1 MQTKTNNNKV
11 LIDAVTILLLLAAF
25 IFAFIMGFVNKNA
38 DTGDYMLSTPIIAL
52 ISVGG
57 LGILYF
63 SGPVVELVSRIK
75 KDRMNIGFT
84 VLFALSTVA
93 YVALISIMLAV
104 LCEMVTVAAFLP
116 RFIYIFAVVAIIGA
130 YYSSVVYAA
139 ALEAESEKPA
149 EQE

>member
-1 MQTKTNNNKV
+1 MQTKSNNKV
-11 LIDAVTILLLLAAF
+11 LIDAVTVLLLLAAF

-38 DTGDYMLSTPIIAL
+38 DTGAYMLSSSIVAL

-63 SGPVVELVSRIK
+63 SGPVVELVSRLRN
-75 KDRMNIGFT
+75 DRMNIGFT
-84 VLFALSTVA
+84 VLFTLSTIA
-93 YVALISIMLAV
+93 YVALIAIMLAI

-116 RFIYIFAVVAIIGA
+116 RFVYIVSVLVIIGA

-139 ALEAESEKPA
+139 KLEEEKEKAETE
-149 EQE
+149 E

>member
-1 MQTKTNNNKV
+1 MQTKSNNNKV
-11 LIDAVTILLLLAAF
+11 LIDAVTVLLLLAAF

-38 DTGDYMLSTPIIAL
+38 DTGAYMLSSSIVAL

-63 SGPVVELVSRIK
+63 SGPIVELVSRIK

-93 YVALISIMLAV
+93 YVALIAIMLAI

-116 RFIYIFAVVAIIGA
+116 RFVYIMAVLVIIGA

-139 ALEAESEKPA
+139 KLESEKEKA
-149 EQE
+149 ETEE